1 MAAAAARRDRRGALI
16 GTGGGGG
23 GENFTARKLTV
34 YNSATA
40 KDSAK
45 MVLYKQMRKSLG
57 NLMKLI
63 WKQSND
69 K

>member
-1 MAAAAARRDRRGALI
+1 MAAAAARRDRRGALV
-16 GTGGGGG
+16 GTGVGGG

-34 YNSATA
+34 NNSATA

-63 WKQSND
+63 RKQSND